1 MRPVGVTLV
10 GAYEIFR
17 TVSAFVVGGYLM
29 KYTGLAAKF
38 FSFAHGNPLERLLIG
53 MAYFVALSVI
63 VFAMAHALAGYG
75 ILRMRN
81 WGRLL
86 ALLLSAIELAAA
98 LNGAVHGQS
107 VLLVSGLMDAAVI
120 IYLAMPPVRRAF
132 HTEAGPPIGATA

>member
-17 TVSAFVVGGYLM
+17 AVSAFVVGGYLM

-38 FSFAHGNPLERLLIG
+38 FSFAHGNPFERLFIG
-53 MAYFVALSVI
+53 MAYAVVVCVI
-63 VFAMAHALAGYG
+63 VFAMAHAFAGYG
-75 ILRMRN
+75 ILQMRN

-86 ALLLSAIELAAA
+86 VLLLSAIELATA

-132 HTEAGPPIGATA
+132 HSNPGPIGAAA